1 MMDLCVWRM
10 YHDLHL
16 VTRLLDEGYVDWM
29 MRVKVGYVE
38 VNAFLDGIDDSK
50 RFTSD
55 DELHKFVMEIW
66 CKCNI

>member
-1 MMDLCVWRM
+1 MMDFCVWRM
-10 YHDLHL
+10 YYDLHL
-16 VTRLLDEGYVDWM
+16 VTRLLDEGYVDRM

-55 DELHKFVMEIW
+55 DELHKFVMDIW

>member
-1 MMDLCVWRM
+1 MMDFCVWRM

-16 VTRLLDEGYVDWM
+16 VTRLLDEGYVDRM

-38 VNAFLDGIDDSK
+38 VNDFLEGIDDSK

-55 DELHKFVMEIW
+55 DELHRFVMEIW
-66 CKCNI
+66 SKCNV